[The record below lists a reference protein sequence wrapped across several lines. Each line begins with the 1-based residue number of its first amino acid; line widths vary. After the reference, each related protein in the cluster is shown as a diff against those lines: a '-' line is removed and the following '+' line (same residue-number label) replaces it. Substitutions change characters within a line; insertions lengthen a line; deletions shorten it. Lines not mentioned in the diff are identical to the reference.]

1 MLNYTLMSIQASELC
16 KQATDAA
23 GVLATRRL
31 QFSDNS
37 DRPRGFCDVNH
48 RDVYRHLSPDV
59 TLSVCR
65 TTRCGVDVDQSRR
78 SPKLTSISRR
88 RRPPLMTTVP

>member
-37 DRPRGFCDVNH
+37 DRPRGFCDVDH
-48 RDVYRHLSPDV
+48 VIF
-59 TLSVCR
+59 TA
-65 TTRCGVDVDQSRR
+65 T
-78 SPKLTSISRR
+78 
-88 RRPPLMTTVP
+88 

>member
-37 DRPRGFCDVNH
+37 DRPRGFCDVDH
-48 RDVYRHLSPDV
+48 VIFTATWAQMSLCQCVELLDAE
-59 TLSVCR
+59 
-65 TTRCGVDVDQSRR
+65 
-78 SPKLTSISRR
+78 
-88 RRPPLMTTVP
+88 